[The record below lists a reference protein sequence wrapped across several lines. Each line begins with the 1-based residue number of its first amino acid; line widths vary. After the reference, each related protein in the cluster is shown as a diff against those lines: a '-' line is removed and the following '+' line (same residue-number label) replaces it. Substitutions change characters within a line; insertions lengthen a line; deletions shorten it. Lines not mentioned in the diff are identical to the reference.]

1 MPSTSS
7 QSFVDSGSAARRDP
21 VPMLDLARQY
31 ETIKDDVHAALERV
45 LTSQHFIGGAE
56 LDAFERESASY
67 LGVSASV
74 GCASGTDALWLAL
87 QAVGVGSEACVIT
100 TPFSFFASVSSIVRC
115 GGTPILADI
124 DPATLNLDPDATERA
139 LKRGRSY
146 KIRVVMPI
154 HLYGQCAN
162 MDRFDRMVEQ
172 YGAILVEDAAQAFG
186 AKWRDKKAGALG
198 KAATFSFYP
207 TKNLSAY
214 GDGGCVTTN
223 DEELAAHV
231 RRLRNHGS
239 RQRYYHEEIGW
250 NSRLDAMQAAVL
262 RVKLKH
268 IDDWNQAR
276 RMLACR
282 YHGLFISSGLVQS
295 GAQSVSAQVPIALL
309 TTMPE
314 AYHIY
319 HQYVVRAFR
328 QDGLRSFLTKQGI
341 GTEIY
346 YPVPLHLQECFAYLG
361 YKAGDLPESERASKE
376 VLALPMFPELRE
388 DEQQRVVAAIAEFYS
403 L

>member
-1 MPSTSS
+1 MPSPLAQT
-7 QSFVDSGSAARRDP
+7 AAIQHEA
-21 VPMLDLARQY
+21 VPILDLKRQY
-31 ETIKDDVHAALERV
+31 ASIADEVKAALERV
-45 LTSQHFIGGAE
+45 LTTQHFIGGTE
-56 LDAFERESASY
+56 LEEFERESAEY
-67 LGVSASV
+67 LGVRASV

-87 QAVGVGSEACVIT
+87 LAAGVAPETSVVT

-115 GGTPILADI
+115 GATPVLADI
-124 DPATLNLDPDATERA
+124 DPATLNLDPDAASNA
-139 LKRGRSY
+139 LKPARSH
-146 KIRVVMPI
+146 RVCAVMPV

-162 MDRFDRMVEQ
+162 MDMFD
-172 YGAILVEDAAQAFG
+172 AIAREHKVDIIEDAAQAFG
-186 AKWRDKKAGALG
+186 AKWRDRKAGSLG
-198 KAATFSFYP
+198 KAAGFSFYP

-214 GDGGCVTTN
+214 GDGGCVTTD
-223 DEELAAHV
+223 DEELATHV

-268 IDDWNQAR
+268 LDNWNQQR

-282 YHGLFISSGLVQS
+282 YHGLLANSGLVQ
-295 GAQSVSAQVPIALL
+295 ADALAVSPQAPIALL
-309 TTMPE
+309 ASAPE

-319 HQYVVRAFR
+319 HQYVVRAWR
-328 QDGLRSFLTKQGI
+328 REELRSFLAQQGI

-346 YPVPLHLQECFAYLG
+346 YPVPLHLQECFAYQG
-361 YKAGDLPESERASKE
+361 YRAGDLPESERAAKE
-376 VLALPMFPELRE
+376 VVALPMFPELRE

-403 L
+403 R